1 MSALL
6 EITDLFKS
14 FRGIVATDHATL
26 TVQEGELHALI
37 GPNGAGKSTLVNQIS
52 GEISP
57 DSGSIVFDG
66 IDITRWSAPRRAQ
79 AGLVRSYQITS
90 VFNEMTALENVM
102 MAVQARSKNHFGSWK
117 DTMRDSSLAQPA
129 LDALALVNLEDQ
141 VNVSAG
147 EMAHGGRRQLELAM
161 AIALQPKLMLLD
173 EPLAGMSQPESES
186 MTRLLARLKNEVTI
200 LLIEHDMQAV
210 FALADRVTVLVTGR
224 PLATGLPDGIRNSQL
239 VREAYL
245 GGPEE
250 LS

>member
-26 TVQEGELHALI
+26 SVKEGELHALI
-37 GPNGAGKSTLVNQIS
+37 GPNGAGKSTLVNEIS
-52 GEISP
+52 GEIAP

-66 IDITRWSAPRRAQ
+66 MDITRWSAPRRAQ

-102 MAVQARSKNHFGSWK
+102 MAVQARNRNHFGSWK
-117 DTMRDSSLAQPA
+117 DTLRDSSLTQPA
-129 LDALALVNLEDQ
+129 LDALALVDLADQ
-141 VNVSAG
+141 VDVPAG

-161 AIALQPKLMLLD
+161 AVALRPKLMLLD
-173 EPLAGMSQPESES
+173 EPLAGMSQSESES

-210 FALADRVTVLVTGR
+210 FALADKVTVLVAGR
-224 PLATGLPDGIRNSQL
+224 PLATGLPDEIRNSQL
-239 VREAYL
+239 VKDAYL
-245 GGPEE
+245 GEPEE